1 VTKPQP
7 RELRR
12 SGLGNTDQEAL
23 EMMARESEVPEVKGR
38 TGRVPEDNRP
48 GHHPLRWT
56 RTSPRARPRGRG
68 APAPEPPAASSE
80 L

>member
-1 VTKPQP
+1 MTKPQQ

-23 EMMARESEVPEVKGR
+23 EMMARESDVPEVKGR

-48 GHHPLRWT
+48 GHHPPVDQDKP
-56 RTSPRARPRGRG
+56 SGPPAQQGRART
-68 APAPEPPAASSE
+68 
-80 L
+80 